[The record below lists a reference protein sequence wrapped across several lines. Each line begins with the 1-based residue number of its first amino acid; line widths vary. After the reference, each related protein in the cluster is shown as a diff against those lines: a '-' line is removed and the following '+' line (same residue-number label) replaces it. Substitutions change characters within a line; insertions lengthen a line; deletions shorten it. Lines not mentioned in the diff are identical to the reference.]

1 MYIHRRYS
9 FWTTLNWSKKGLISG
24 TLFALAVTLL
34 YEIFGHRWL
43 HIPWE
48 PISLIG
54 IALSFYLGFKNNSSY
69 ERLWEARKIW
79 GAIVNY
85 SRSWGAM
92 TIGFV
97 NNLHNDKTESEE
109 DIKNIHSQL
118 IHQHIAWL
126 TALRFQL
133 RTTRP
138 WEHQDE
144 QQKVVKNFSDLKS
157 PEAASDMIT
166 ELAALLPDAVMEKL
180 KGKSNVATQVLL
192 LQTKTLEEIRSK
204 RLIDDFRHVE
214 FQQLIGKFYDE
225 QGKSERIKNFP
236 FPRQY
241 ATVTML
247 LIRIFSVLL
256 PLAMIDKFDGMF
268 PYSIWLGVPFCGIV
282 VWIFV
287 LMEMIGD
294 FSENPFESLYNDV
307 PITTIARGI
316 EIDLREMLDENDIP
330 EPQPII
336 AESFQM

>member
-9 FWTTLNWSKKGLISG
+9 FWTTLNWSRKGLIIG
-24 TLFALAVTLL
+24 MLIALFVTLL
-34 YEIFGHRWL
+34 YEVFGHRWL
-43 HIPWE
+43 TIPWE

-92 TIGFV
+92 VIGFV
-97 NNLHNDKTESEE
+97 NNLHR
-109 DIKNIHSQL
+109 KNPIDETLLKGLHQEL
-118 IHQHIAWL
+118 IYRHIAWL

-133 RTTRP
+133 RTPRP
-138 WEHQDE
+138 WEHEDE
-144 QQKVVKNFSDLKS
+144 QKKMKNSFDGFVA
-157 PEAASDMIT
+157 PEAASDLIT
-166 ELAALLPDAVMEKL
+166 ELSALLTPKTIAQLES
-180 KGKSNVATQVLL
+180 KSNMATQLLL
-192 LQTKTLEEIRSK
+192 LQTKTLETLRQK
-204 RLIDDFRHVE
+204 DLIDDFRHVE
-214 FQQLIGKFYDE
+214 LQQLISKFYDE

-247 LIRIFSVLL
+247 LVRVFSFLL
-256 PLAMIDKFDGMF
+256 PLALISKFDGLF
-268 PYSIWLGVPFCGIV
+268 PYSIWLTVPFCGIV
-282 VWIFV
+282 VWVFV

-294 FSENPFESLYNDV
+294 FSENPFEGIYNDV

-316 EIDLREMLDENDIP
+316 EIDLREMLDETDIP
-330 EPQPII
+330 KPLPLI